1 MLSTAPVMAIGWPV
15 LAISVDTSVAPALRD
30 LYQKAWHLDGSQPS
44 IEEKKNLSK
53 LCSVCGFYMAFRI
66 SFYYF

>member
-1 MLSTAPVMAIGWPV
+1 MLSTAPVMATGWPV
-15 LAISVDTSVAPALRD
+15 LAISVDASVAPALCD

-44 IEEKKNLSK
+44 IEEKKDLSK
-53 LCSVCGFYMAFRI
+53 LCSVCGFYMAFWI